1 MSKRTDFAFK
11 SLNILAWFIF
21 VGLCIETGGLM
32 VNAFIP
38 LFVNPM
44 ASARFWGGRNL
55 YALYQFN
62 ESHFVTIVL
71 LLIIV
76 SILKSILFYLIVNI
90 FHKKSLNLS
99 NPFNEQLG
107 RFLFNLSY
115 LALGIGIFSWWGN
128 NFNNWLKM
136 IGKTV
141 LSQDLYNIKFEGAD
155 VWIFMATILLIFAL
169 IFKKGVELQSEND
182 LTV

>member
-1 MSKRTDFAFK
+1 MSKGTDFAFK

-21 VGLCIETGGLM
+21 VGLCIETGGLI
-32 VNAFIP
+32 VNAFIS
-38 LFVNPM
+38 LFINPM
-44 ASARFWGGRNL
+44 ASSRFWGGRNL

-62 ESHFVTIVL
+62 QSHFVTIVS

-136 IGKTV
+136 IDKTV

-169 IFKKGVELQSEND
+169 IFKKGIELQTEND